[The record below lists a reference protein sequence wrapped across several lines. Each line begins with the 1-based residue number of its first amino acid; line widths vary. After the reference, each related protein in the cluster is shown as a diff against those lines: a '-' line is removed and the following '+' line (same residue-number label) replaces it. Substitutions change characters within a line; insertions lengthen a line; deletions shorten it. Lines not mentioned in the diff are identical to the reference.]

1 VSALNAVSDVAVKQ
15 TEIVLD
21 IEGMTCASCVN
32 RIEKALGGIGTVQ
45 AAAVNLANRTATVV
59 TSGGEL
65 DELIHAVQG
74 AGYGA
79 HLHRGERSAADE
91 TRALARRLVVSVF
104 FTIPVVAMMLL
115 APGRDWSAWLAWAFT
130 TPVLVYG
137 GWPFIKGAWRAALHR
152 AATMDTLVSTG
163 SIAAYGYSVYE
174 VVIGR
179 RDPYFDTAAVIVTL
193 ILVGKTLEAKART
206 AAADASRMLLQ
217 KGTGT
222 ATRLDGGVQTRVAIE
237 DLHPGDVVVVLPG
250 DKIPT
255 DGVVKEGVSW
265 VDLSLLTGESVPQ
278 DVGPGDEVVGA
289 SVNGHGRLVVFVTK
303 VGANTKLAEMVR
315 LLERAQGSKA
325 PVQRLADRI
334 SGVFVPIV
342 LVLATATF
350 VGWTFVADPGVAL
363 MRAVA
368 VLLIAC
374 PCALGLATPAAIMA
388 GVGRA
393 AELGVLFKGG
403 EVFEA
408 AHRADRLLLDKTGT
422 LTQGQM
428 AFASAQGVNGFD
440 QDRLLSL
447 AAAVESGS
455 GHPIARAVMDEAERR
470 RLQVPTADGLSVQ
483 AGAGAT
489 GMVGG
494 QEVRAGRP
502 SSLPP
507 AMVEEVEN
515 RSVLG
520 ETAFAVWVDQIP
532 AGIISVTDRIKPEAS
547 TSVSR
552 MRALGL
558 EVAMITGDR
567 LTAARAVAREAGI
580 DRVMAEVFPADKVH
594 EVERLRQEGRKVVF
608 VGDGINDA
616 PALAAA
622 DVGIAMGTGTD
633 VALSAADVN
642 IMGGSLASVADAL
655 ELARKTYR
663 VITQNLFWAFIYNV
677 VMIPLAVSGALSPT
691 LAAGAMAAS
700 SVSVVLNALRLRR
713 FGVPGN
719 RSDAPA
725 EV

>member
-1 VSALNAVSDVAVKQ
+1 LDK

-32 RIEKALGGIGTVQ
+32 RIEKALGGVGSVD

-59 TSGGEL
+59 SSGAEL

-79 HLHRGERSAADE
+79 HLHQGERSGADE
-91 TRALARRLVVSVF
+91 TRALAKRLVVSVC
-104 FTIPVVAMMLL
+104 FTVPVIALMLL
-115 APGRDWSAWLAWAFT
+115 APGKSWSAWLSWVLT

-137 GWPFIKGAWRAALHR
+137 GWPFIKGAWKAARHG
-152 AATMDTLVSTG
+152 AATMDTLVSVG
-163 SIAAYGYSVYE
+163 SIAAYSYSVYE
-174 VVIGR
+174 VAIGHHEH
-179 RDPYFDTAAVIVTL
+179 YFDTAAVIVTL
-193 ILVGKTLEAKART
+193 ILVGKWLEARART
-206 AAADASRMLLQ
+206 AAADASRMLLNR
-217 KGTGT
+217 GAGT
-222 ATRLDGGVQTRVAIE
+222 ATLIRDGVQTRVSIE
-237 DLHPGDVVVVLPG
+237 DLHPGDVVLVLPG

-255 DGVVKEGVSW
+255 DGVVKQGVSW

-289 SVNGHGRLVVFVTK
+289 SINGNGRLVVFVTK

-325 PVQRLADRI
+325 PVQRVADRI
-334 SGVFVPIV
+334 SAVFVPIV
-342 LVLATATF
+342 LVVALATF
-350 VGWTFVADPGVAL
+350 IGWSLVADPGTAL

-374 PCALGLATPAAIMA
+374 PCALGLATPAAVMA

-408 AHRADRLLLDKTGT
+408 AHRADSLLMDKTGT

-428 AFASAQGVNGFD
+428 TFASAQAVTGFD
-440 QDRLLSL
+440 QDRLLAL

-455 GHPIARAVMDEAERR
+455 GHPIAQAVIDEVQRR
-470 RLQVPTADGLSVQ
+470 GIEILSADQLTVQ
-483 AGAGAT
+483 AGAGA
-489 GMVGG
+489 
-494 QEVRAGRP
+494 AGRIRGQVVRVGRP
-502 SSLPP
+502 VSLPP
-507 AMVEEVEN
+507 PMAEEVEQ
-515 RSVLG
+515 RSARG
-520 ETAFAVWVDQIP
+520 ETAFAVWVDEIP
-532 AGIISVTDRIKPEAS
+532 AGIISVTDRIKPEAGR
-547 TSVSR
+547 SVER
-552 MRALGL
+552 MRVLGL
-558 EVAMITGDR
+558 DVAMVTGDR
-567 LTAARAVAREAGI
+567 STAAAAIARAAGI
-580 DRVMAEVFPADKVH
+580 ERVMAEVFPADKVR
-594 EVERLRQEGRKVVF
+594 EVNRLREQGRKVVF

-642 IMGGSLASVADAL
+642 IMGGSLATVADAL
-655 ELARKTYR
+655 ELAHKTYR
-663 VITQNLFWAFIYNV
+663 VITQNLFWAFAYNV

-713 FGVPGN
+713 FGMSGG
-719 RSDAPA
+719 RSGAPA